1 MKIIIAKNS
10 GFCAG
15 VKHTIDEAKKILKN
29 NHKVYSLGEIVHNEE
44 VVKELE
50 KLGMITVNSIEE
62 IPDNSKVIFRA
73 HGEALKV
80 YEIAKNKNLEVYDLT
95 CGKIKLIHKQIM
107 EVKDTF
113 VIIIAKKTHPETIGT
128 MGHTDDAFIV
138 EDISDIDNCYKEY
151 LKSNKKNVYLL
162 SQTTFSSDKFD
173 ELVKIIKEKFDDANI
188 IVNKSICNATAN
200 RQKEVVELAK
210 KVDIMLIVG
219 GINSSNTKELYNL
232 AVKYAKVAY
241 QIQNEHDLPLTIDK
255 DKVVGIM
262 AGASTNNTTV
272 SRIVEKLNN

>member
-1 MKIIIAKNS
+1 MNIIIAKNS

-15 VKHTIDEAKKILKN
+15 VKHTIDEAKEILKN

-44 VVKELE
+44 VVNELE

-73 HGEALKV
+73 HGEALKI
-80 YEIAKNKNLEVYDLT
+80 YEIAKKKNLKVYDLT
-95 CGKIKLIHKQIM
+95 CEKIKLIHKQIM
-107 EVKDTF
+107 EVKDAF
-113 VIIIAKKTHPETIGT
+113 VIIIAKKAHPETIGT
-128 MGHTDDAFIV
+128 KGHTKDAFIV

-151 LKSNKKNVYLL
+151 LKSNKKNVYVI

-173 ELVKIIKEKFDDANI
+173 ELVKIIKEKFDGINI
-188 IVNKSICNATAN
+188 TVNKSICNATAN
-200 RQKEVVELAK
+200 RQKEVIELSK
-210 KVDIMLIVG
+210 KVDVMLIVG
-219 GINSSNTKELYNL
+219 GTHSSNTKELYNL

-241 QIQNEHDLPLTIDK
+241 QIQNEHDLPFAIDK

-262 AGASTNNTTV
+262 AGASTNNRTV
-272 SRIVEKLNN
+272 SRIVEKLNY